1 MSEIKLQYEVDYS
14 YKIMNKILTFKEYKN
29 REEVLAVAASMVKLA
44 RSNSDYSDE
53 VKNAYV
59 GAFDKLNIL
68 SFNEMKE
75 IISILKI

>member
-44 RSNSDYSDE
+44 RSNPDYSDE

-59 GAFDKLNIL
+59 GAFDKLNL
-68 SFNEMKE
+68 LNFNEMKE